1 MLRQISADL
10 FRFEDTCNVYVVRSG
25 PDAILIDFGTG
36 DVLDALPQI
45 GVERVTDALIT
56 HHHRDQAQGLPRAV
70 AEGIRIW
77 VPAPEQELFTRAEER
92 RQARGVLNNYNTR
105 EDRFSIT
112 TSVPIAGPI
121 PEYVPARYGPI
132 TVTAIPLPGHTVGSV
147 GFLIEIDGQR
157 AAFTGDLIAG
167 PGKVWSLAAT
177 QWSYAGPEGLAAS
190 VLSLLDL
197 RDRAPDLLLP
207 SHGPVM
213 DNPQAA
219 IDLTVSRLRELLDLR
234 KQHREVMARRE
245 RPFER
250 ITPHLLYNRVAH
262 SKSYILLSESGKALV
277 VDYGYDLDYG
287 LPAGTDRAARR
298 PWLYTLPTLKR
309 QFGVERIDVAIPT
322 HYHDDHVAAFNLL
335 RDVEGT
341 ELWIPTNF
349 ADVLANPSRYNL
361 PCLWYDPIIAD
372 RVLPLGERFAWEEYE
387 LVAHPLPG
395 HTLYAV
401 AIELEVDG
409 TKVLFTGD
417 QHDGERR
424 MNYVYQN
431 RFRIGDYRTSG
442 DLYVRLA
449 PDILLTG
456 HWGPMLTAGGLLEEF
471 RDRGIELER
480 LHRELLPL
488 DEADFDAEGVG
499 AWIRPYESETVPGE
513 EMFLE
518 VEVRNPAASRE
529 EVAVTM
535 SWPPNWAR
543 RAATATVTLEPGEHG
558 WLKFDIVV
566 PDVPAVHRAVITA
579 DLRVGDRRYGQL
591 AEALVTIR

>member
-1 MLRQISADL
+1 MLRRISENL
-10 FRFEDTCNVYVVRSG
+10 YRFEDTCNVYILRSG

-45 GVERVTDALIT
+45 GVDRITDVLIT
-56 HHHRDQAQGLPRAV
+56 HHHRDQVQGLPRAV

-92 RQARGVLNNYNTR
+92 RSARGVLNNYNTR
-105 EDRFSIT
+105 EDRFSIIS
-112 TSVPIAGPI
+112 SVPIAGGI
-121 PEYVPARYGPI
+121 PEYVPTRYGPI

-147 GFLIEIDGQR
+147 GFLLDVDGRR

-197 RDRAPDLLLP
+197 RDRGPDLLLP

-213 DNPQAA
+213 DDPPSA
-219 IDLTVSRLRELLDLR
+219 IDLTVGRLRELLELR
-234 KQHREVMARRE
+234 KQHREVVTRRE
-245 RPFER
+245 RPFEH

-262 SKSYILLSESGKALV
+262 SKSYILLSDSGKALV

-341 ELWIPTNF
+341 SLWVPANF
-349 ADVLANPSRYNL
+349 ADVLAHPSRYNL
-361 PCLWYDPIIAD
+361 PCLWYDPIEAD
-372 RVLPLGERFAWEEYE
+372 TVVPLGERISWEEHE
-387 LVAHPLPG
+387 LVVHPLPG

-401 AIELEVDG
+401 AIELTVDG

-417 QHDGERR
+417 QHDDERR
-424 MNYVYQN
+424 LNYVYQN
-431 RFRIGDYRTSG
+431 RFRIDDYRTSG
-442 DLYVRLA
+442 ELYVRLQ
-449 PDILLTG
+449 PEILLTG
-456 HWGPMLTAGGLLEEF
+456 HWGPIPTAGGLLEDF
-471 RDRGIELER
+471 RDRGVELER

-488 DEADFDAEGVG
+488 DEADFDAEGAG
-499 AWIRPYESETVPGE
+499 AWIRPYESEVAPGE

-529 EVAVTM
+529 EVAVTLTG
-535 SWPPNWAR
+535 PPGWTLQPPS
-543 RAATATVTLEPGEHG
+543 AAVTLDPGEHS
-558 WLKFDIVV
+558 WLKFDVMV
-566 PDVPAVHRAVITA
+566 PDIPAVHRAVLTA
-579 DLRVGDRRYGQL
+579 DLRVGDRRYGQG

>member
-1 MLRQISADL
+1 MLRRISENL
-10 FRFEDTCNVYVVRSG
+10 YRFEDTCNVYILRSG

-45 GVERVTDALIT
+45 GVDRITDVLIT
-56 HHHRDQAQGLPRAV
+56 HHHRDQVQGLPRAV

-77 VPAPEQELFTRAEER
+77 VPTPEQELFTRAEER
-92 RQARGVLNNYNTR
+92 RSARGVLNNYNTR
-105 EDRFSIT
+105 EDRFSIIS
-112 TSVPIAGPI
+112 SVPIAGGI
-121 PEYVPARYGPI
+121 PEYVPTRYGPI

-147 GFLIEIDGQR
+147 GFLLDVDGRR

-197 RDRAPDLLLP
+197 RDREPDLLLP

-213 DNPQAA
+213 DDPPSA
-219 IDLTVSRLRELLDLR
+219 IDLTVGRLRELLELR
-234 KQHREVMARRE
+234 KQHREVVTRRE
-245 RPFER
+245 RPFEH

-262 SKSYILLSESGKALV
+262 SKSYILLSDSGKALV

-341 ELWIPTNF
+341 SLWVPANF
-349 ADVLANPSRYNL
+349 ADVLAHPSRYNL
-361 PCLWYDPIIAD
+361 PCLWYDPIEAD
-372 RVLPLGERFAWEEYE
+372 RVVPLGERISWEEHE
-387 LVAHPLPG
+387 LVVHPLPG

-401 AIELEVDG
+401 AIELTVDG
-409 TKVLFTGD
+409 TNVLFTGD
-417 QHDGERR
+417 QHDDERR
-424 MNYVYQN
+424 LNYVYQN
-431 RFRIGDYRTSG
+431 RFRIDDYRTSG
-442 DLYVRLA
+442 ELYVRLQ

-456 HWGPMLTAGGLLEEF
+456 HWGPIPTAGGLLEDF
-471 RDRGIELER
+471 RDRGVELER

-488 DEADFDAEGVG
+488 DEADFDAEGAG
-499 AWIRPYESETVPGE
+499 AWIRPYESEVAPGE

-529 EVAVTM
+529 EVAVMLTG
-535 SWPPNWAR
+535 PPGWTLQPTT
-543 RAATATVTLEPGEHG
+543 AAVTLDPGEHG
-558 WLKFDIVV
+558 WLKFDVMV
-566 PDVPAVHRAVITA
+566 PDMPAVHRAVLTA
-579 DLRVGDRRYGQL
+579 DLRVGDRRYGQV